1 MPAQLEQRRGGAE
14 NAGVKNAG
22 VASKGIATDEF
33 RRKCYWINCVKYVED
48 TNTAPE

>member
-33 RRKCYWINCVKYVED
+33 RRKCY
-48 TNTAPE
+48 